1 MTTPSIGEVVFSMSG
16 QLKAISKQ
24 RPRTG
29 KAGHFFTP
37 KRTRDYERA
46 VRDMAE
52 ASVWGPPVDFPVRM
66 DIEIIHKVPKSW
78 PKWKVWAALNG
89 LIFPSVGD
97 LDNKVKA
104 ISDAFN
110 GIVYLDDV
118 QICRDENSQVYGA
131 KELLTVKVTRAGYT
145 LLEARRL
152 YDENSSRGG
161 A

>member
-1 MTTPSIGEVVFSMSG
+1 
-16 QLKAISKQ
+16 
-24 RPRTG
+24 
-29 KAGHFFTP
+29 
-37 KRTRDYERA
+37 
-46 VRDMAE
+46 
-52 ASVWGPPVDFPVRM
+52 
-66 DIEIIHKVPKSW
+66 
-78 PKWKVWAALNG
+78 VWAALNG

-110 GIVYLDDV
+110 GVVYLDDV

-145 LLEARRL
+145 LTEARRL
-152 YDENSSRGG
+152 YDENFSRGG